1 MLKKFIRTIYF
12 AFISIVLLSIILAV
26 WTSYAFVSQSS
37 KSNEISYVIQDIY
50 TNQKSIVIDIIDLSK
65 ILIKETSEPKSSE
78 NNNIQLEKEFLTD
91 LERDSKSE
99 ASLMTEDN
107 GDNPLGIVIEPSEVI
122 QVPLVNEEKDVSTN
136 EMAMDMDN

>member
-65 ILIKETSEPKSSE
+65 ILIKETNEPISTE
-78 NNNIQLEKEFLTD
+78 NKNIQLEKESLTD
-91 LERDSKSE
+91 IGNNSQLDESII
-99 ASLMTEDN
+99 TEDN
-107 GDNPLGIVIEPSEVI
+107 GYNPLGIVIERSEEG
-122 QVPLVNEEKDVSTN
+122 QEPLVNKEKEVLMN
-136 EMAMDMDN
+136 EIDIDY